1 MDADG
6 VDDESAGAR
15 RVSGICQERDG
26 LGQEGGGRW
35 RRLLLILTLVAV
47 GVAGVVVLHPLN
59 SLLIRLALL
68 GCVAGS
74 WMGMVVLGWR
84 WRWWR
89 VGLLVLPVVAMVPVM
104 LPGGEIDGEEL
115 RADYVRRLGVFEGTR
130 YYWGGESA
138 RGIDCSG
145 LPRRAMRDALLAYGL
160 RHGNGRAIREWV
172 GQWWFDASARALAEG
187 YRGYTV
193 PVGMAGTIREMDY
206 GKLRPGD
213 LAVTASGV
221 HILAYAGGGRWIQA
235 DPGMGRVVTLDG
247 RADANGWF
255 LSMVT
260 VHRWRVV
267 AEGWGP

>member
-1 MDADG
+1 MNEGDDG
-6 VDDESAGAR
+6 AAGAR
-15 RVSGICQERDG
+15 VVSGICQERDG